1 MNQNHTHKQSIPF
14 LRTLLILGSLAA
26 FGPLTIDMYLPA
38 FPQIEEDFGTSASFT
53 QLSLTACLLGLA
65 LGQIIVGPISDVR
78 GRKGPLIVALI
89 AYSIASILC
98 ALSPSIWMLIALRFI
113 QGLAGAAGIVLSR
126 ASIRDLYSG
135 PDLTKFFA
143 MLMLIT
149 GAAPILAPVVG
160 GQLLQWMPWQGVF
173 VVLAGIGLVVL
184 LSVIVGLPDTLAPE
198 NRSAGGMRDLT
209 KTFKGLI
216 RNKLFIGYAATQ
228 GLVGA
233 GMFSYISG
241 SSFVLQNV
249 FSVSAQT
256 YGFLFA
262 LNGAG
267 LIIASQTTG
276 RLAARV
282 GEKRLLAVGLL
293 IAVSGALIL
302 LLAVLFTNQLILVM
316 LGLFLAVSSV
326 GIVGPSCFALAMA
339 DQEKN
344 AGSAA
349 ALLGLMQY
357 IVGAAAAPFV
367 GIAGSHTALPMAII
381 ILLCEIGAVLMYF
394 VLVRPNQ
401 SVHTYINEHS
411 S

>member
-1 MNQNHTHKQSIPF
+1 MNQIDEATQKRSIPF

-38 FPQIEEDFGTSASFT
+38 FPQIEQDFVTSASFT

-78 GRKGPLIVALI
+78 GRKGPLVIALVAYI
-89 AYSIASILC
+89 ISSILC
-98 ALSPSIWMLIALRFI
+98 ALSPSIWMLIILRFI

-135 PDLTKFFA
+135 AELTKFFA

-149 GAAPILAPVVG
+149 GTAPILAPVVG

-173 VVLAGIGLVVL
+173 FVLAGIGMIVMI
-184 LSVIVGLPDTLAPE
+184 SVILGLPDTLAPE
-198 NRSAGGMRDLT
+198 NRSTGGLQELAQ
-209 KTFKGLI
+209 TFKGLV

-249 FSVSAQT
+249 YDVSAQT
-256 YGFLFA
+256 YGYLFA
-262 LNGAG
+262 VNGAG
-267 LIIASQTTG
+267 LILASQATG
-276 RLAARV
+276 RLAGRF
-282 GEKRLLAVGLL
+282 GEKRLLAVGLM
-293 IAVSGALIL
+293 IATIGAFIL

-316 LGLFLAVSSV
+316 IGLFLAVSSV
-326 GIVGPSCFALAMA
+326 GIVGPSCFSLAMR
-339 DQEKN
+339 DQQKS

-357 IVGAAAAPFV
+357 IIGAAAAPFV
-367 GIAGSHTALPMAII
+367 GIAGSSTALPMAII
-381 ILLCEIGAVLMYF
+381 ILICEIGAVIVFLS
-394 VLVRPNQ
+394 LVRTNQ
-401 SVHTYINEHS
+401 SVDA
-411 S
+411 